1 MKKLST
7 LLFRRPTLLRQA
19 RLANLAFAYA
29 TLQKFSMRIARARLS
44 GRVTL
49 KHAAPQAERY
59 WASLTAL
66 DINQSVIE
74 EHFSDEDLMEMADVV
89 AFVTGNDALDVT
101 FALEDVGDIFLL
113 PLRVELERE
122 GVIIDRPIA
131 HLEEPRPQG

>member
-7 LLFRRPTLLRQA
+7 LLARRAALLRHA

-29 TLQKFSMRIARARLS
+29 TLQNFATRISRARLG

-59 WASLTAL
+59 WATLTAL
-66 DINQSVIE
+66 DHSQSVIE
-74 EHFSDEDLMEMADVV
+74 EHFTDEDLMEMADVV
-89 AFVTGNDALDVT
+89 SFVTGNDALDIT
-101 FALEDVGDIFLL
+101 FALEDLAEVFLV

-122 GVIIDRPIA
+122 GVAIDRAPA
-131 HLEEPRPQG
+131 HVEEPRRRE